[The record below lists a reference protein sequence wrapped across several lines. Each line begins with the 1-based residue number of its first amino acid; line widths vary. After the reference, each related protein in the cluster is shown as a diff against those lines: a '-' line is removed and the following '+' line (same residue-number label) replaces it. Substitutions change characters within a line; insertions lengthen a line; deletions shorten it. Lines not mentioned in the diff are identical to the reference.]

1 MSRIIFEEIFSIAT
15 QSPISLFSGPHTPKF
30 IGFYYVINML
40 IHVVVEVPE
49 MRYGN
54 LV

>member
-1 MSRIIFEEIFSIAT
+1 MSRIIFAEIFSIAT
-15 QSPISLFSGPHTPKF
+15 QSPISLFSGPHAPKF
-30 IGFYYVINML
+30 IGFYYVINLL
-40 IHVVVEVPE
+40 IQVVVDVPE